1 MDPDTDV
8 IQQSIARDRAELAST
23 IDALTRRLDVKQRL
37 RSSVEQR
44 VDAVRTQV
52 NDLTSDDVRSTLA
65 TLTDGI
71 RANPLPLVI
80 AAAFVVGFLFGRLR
94 GGR

>member
-52 NDLTSDDVRSTLA
+52 NDLTSDDVRSKLA